1 MSAHPRVIYAHVK
14 NPKHW
19 QAYHCLDTEILVEMD
34 SAALS
39 AAVPY
44 SDKGIRISRQGQYS
58 T

>member
-1 MSAHPRVIYAHVK
+1 MIYAYVK
-14 NPKHW
+14 KSQTLAGIPLFGH
-19 QAYHCLDTEILVEMD
+19 TEEILVEMG
-34 SAALS
+34 SAALA